1 MLLYIYIYII
11 VQMAGP
17 LTVFPAWRPGQ
28 TRDGRNENE
37 GRRDKPIDFTPFY
50 LKIVFYF
57 LKKKSQEGKMGGK

>member
-1 MLLYIYIYII
+1 MLFYIYI
-11 VQMAGP
+11 VHMAGP
-17 LTVFPAWRPGQ
+17 LAVFPAWRPSQ

-37 GRRDKPIDFTPFY
+37 GRKDKPIDFTPFY